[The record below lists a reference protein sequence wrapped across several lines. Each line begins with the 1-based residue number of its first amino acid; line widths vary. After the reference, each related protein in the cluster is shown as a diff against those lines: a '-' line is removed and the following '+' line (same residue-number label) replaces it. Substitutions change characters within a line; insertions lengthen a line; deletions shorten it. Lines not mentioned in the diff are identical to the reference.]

1 MPIRL
6 LASSERKTEGG
17 PSEVLADSAASSG
30 EALLSSD
37 PVLFGVLTVLLGAI
51 FYSASLKGGFWERFY
66 RIVPV
71 ILLCYF
77 LPSLLTLFG
86 WVDSAASDRLYGVAK
101 NYLLPA
107 SLVLLTLSVDLR
119 EVFRLGP
126 KAVILFLTG
135 TIGVVI
141 GGPIAVA
148 VTALV
153 RPELV
158 GGEGGE
164 AVWRGLATVAG
175 SWIGG
180 GANQAAMKE
189 IFQPSQGLYS
199 AMIAVDV
206 LVAEFW
212 MVFLLL
218 GVGKADAIDRWT
230 GADASAVER
239 LKTKMADYSQGTARV
254 GTTADW
260 MVLMATAFGAV
271 AIAHA
276 GGAFLGPWCAENV
289 PQASRLS
296 LNSSFFW
303 LIVLATTIGVGLS
316 FTPAR
321 KLEGVGASKLGTVFI
336 FLLVAAIGLKMDL
349 AAVVEFPG
357 LFAVGLLWMI
367 IHVGLMV
374 VVAYFIKAPYFFLA
388 VGSKAN
394 IGGAASAPVVAAA
407 FHPSLAPVGV
417 LLAVLGYALGTYGAW
432 LAAVTMRAVSP

>member
-1 MPIRL
+1 MHL
-6 LASSERKTEGG
+6 LSASNTREVSG
-17 PSEVLADSAASSG
+17 PVAEVLSNDA
-30 EALLSSD
+30 
-37 PVLFGVLTVLLGAI
+37 VLFGVLAVMLGAV
-51 FYSASLKGGFWERFY
+51 FYTASLKGGWWERFY

-77 LPSLLTLFG
+77 LPSLLSLFG
-86 WVDSAASDRLYGVAK
+86 WVDPNASSLYDVAK

-135 TIGVVI
+135 TLGVVL
-141 GGPIAVA
+141 GGPIAVLA
-148 VTALV
+148 VSIFN
-153 RPELV
+153 PELV
-158 GGEGGE
+158 GGEGGD
-164 AVWRGLATVAG
+164 AVWRGLSTVAG

-189 IFQPSQGLYS
+189 IFQPSEALFS
-199 AMIAVDV
+199 AMVAVDV

-239 LKTKMADYSQGTARV
+239 LKRTMAEYSERTARV
-254 GTTADW
+254 GTSADW

-276 GGAFLGPWCAENV
+276 GGDFLGPWFAENV
-289 PQASRLS
+289 PQSSRLS

-349 AAVVEFPG
+349 MAVVEYPG
-357 LFAVGLLWMI
+357 LFLVGLIWMLF
-367 IHVGLMV
+367 HVGVMV
-374 VVAYFIKAPYFFLA
+374 LVAYLIKAPYFFLA

-432 LAAVTMRAVSP
+432 LAAVMMGALAP